1 MLAIVAQKHRR
12 RVSLLML
19 ASLLIGGG
27 SAAYWFVCNSRARAD
42 AINSTDFVITIDTT
56 KGAGLNGASTDTQ
69 FTYPG
74 LGSDAYTI
82 DCNNDGV
89 VDASV
94 AANTQHTCNYPTPG
108 VYTVR
113 IASAIPRV
121 TFNGQGDKLKLLS
134 VDQWGTGKWVSMMNS
149 FYGCSNMDVK
159 ASDVPDLSLVQDLS
173 GMFSGATSL
182 KGESANWAWD
192 TSNVK
197 YTDTMFVRAS
207 NFNQNIG
214 SWDMSNVES
223 MTRMFNDAAAFNNG
237 GSSSIS
243 AWNTSKATS
252 MEGVFWGAKAFNQP
266 VGSWNVSNATSFA
279 LMFMDTENFNQDL
292 SHWDTSKATNM
303 SNTFYRALVFNQDI
317 GSWDVGHVTNMNHM
331 FDYATAFNNGGSD
344 SINGWNTANATT
356 MEGMFHQASA
366 FNQNIGGW
374 NMANVVNMKNMF
386 NGATVFN
393 NGGSSSIG
401 SWNTANVTSMEY
413 VFESAAAFNQ
423 NIGGWNMS
431 HVTSLQ
437 RMFRDAA
444 SFNNGGSSSI
454 NTWDT
459 SNVTDIGG
467 VFWGTKAFNQPVGN
481 WNLSKNTTLWAAFL
495 SAESFNQDLSHWDTS
510 KVTDFSYTFKEASSF
525 DQSLSS
531 WNLAAAD
538 TAEDMLSRS
547 KLSVGNYDA
556 ALISWDG
563 QSVKPNVK
571 LGVDKLK
578 YCVAESARAHLVQ
591 QQPGGHGWTLGGTDS
606 KDCAIY
612 QPATTT
618 FTGATTFNS
627 TTPVP
632 HALGTLTTVDTDPTV
647 TPLDTFTYSLTCA
660 TPSAHDNLFS
670 VSGNTLSLSRSA
682 AAVSGSVHV
691 CVRVTNSQGQ
701 TLDTVFTFTVI
712 DTTPPATPTVAPDLV
727 ASSDSGISDTDNITN
742 VTTPTFTLRCSELGG
757 HVTLYIDGVAR
768 GTAAC
773 TAIGPVTVVASSALG
788 DGSHTV
794 TFTESDA
801 LNNES
806 AVSPSLVVVIDTTP
820 PPAPVITVNSITPDN
835 IINIAESKTN
845 QTVTG
850 AVTGAREGDLVTVT
864 VNGVAKTTHVATGGT
879 WSVTVAGSDLATDA
893 NHAVD
898 VRITTADDAGNQA
911 TGTVSKQYV
920 VDTDVVARPATPH
933 LDPSSDTGASNTDN
947 ITSTLTPTIV
957 DFVCTRAGDT
967 LKLYDNGVL
976 FKTIV
981 CTSAGTYSV
990 TMNPPLSEGTH
1001 AITYTTTT
1009 SSGNVSEP
1017 SHPLS
1022 LVIDTTAPTGSL
1034 TTRKTSDQTPA
1045 LTGNVDDPHATIT
1058 VKIGGVTYNAINN
1071 GNGTWTLP
1079 DNSIAPALAEGD
1091 HDITITFTDLAG
1103 NVYTTPN
1110 TLKLSIS
1117 INPPVVTKSSKF
1129 LNRQTNEVE
1138 WTISIRNPN
1147 DATQT
1152 VSATDQLPGQSAFVA
1167 NSAVCAVTSINSTIN
1182 TCNFDQPVNPTRLN
1196 VVVALAANETL
1207 TVNVRTTTA
1216 LDRATVTNTVSAQF
1230 TADTD
1235 PDATVVASAT
1245 ETLAISRPV
1254 IPNPGEVI
1262 SNVTASLASTGTNVF
1277 AIAACAGGCIGG
1289 AVIVWRKRS

>member
-94 AANTQHTCNYPTPG
+94 AANTPHTCNYSTPG

-121 TFNGQGDKLKLLS
+121 SFNGQGDKLKLLS
-134 VDQWGTGKWVSMMNS
+134 VDQWGTGKWRSMMNS

-182 KGESANWAWD
+182 KGEGTNWTWH

-197 YTDTMFVRAS
+197 YTDTMFVRAR

-237 GSSSIS
+237 GSDSIG
-243 AWNTSKATS
+243 AWSTAKATS

-279 LMFMDTENFNQDL
+279 LMFMDAENFNQDL

-331 FDYATAFNNGGSD
+331 FEYTTAFNNGGSD
-344 SINGWNTANATT
+344 SINGWNTANTTT

-374 NMANVVNMKNMF
+374 NM
-386 NGATVFN
+386 
-393 NGGSSSIG
+393 
-401 SWNTANVTSMEY
+401 
-413 VFESAAAFNQ
+413 
-423 NIGGWNMS
+423 S

-437 RMFRDAA
+437 RMFRNAA

-459 SNVTDIGG
+459 SNATDIGG
-467 VFWGTKAFNQPVGN
+467 VFWGAKAFNQPVGN

-495 SAESFNQDLSHWDTS
+495 SAEVFNQDLSHWNTA
-510 KVTDFSYTFKEASSF
+510 KVTDFSHTFEKALSF
-525 DQSLSS
+525 NQSLSN
-531 WNLAAAD
+531 WNLTAAN
-538 TAEDMLSRS
+538 TAEDMLSGS

-618 FTGATTFNS
+618 FTGTTTFNS

-682 AAVSGSVHV
+682 AAVSGPVHV

-712 DTTPPATPTVAPDLV
+712 DTTPPAIPTVAPDLV

-773 TAIGPVTVVASSALG
+773 TAIGSVTVVASSALG

-806 AVSPSLVVVIDTTP
+806 AASPSLVVVIDTTP

-850 AVTGAREGDLVTVT
+850 TVTGAREGDLVTVT
-864 VNGVAKTTHVATGGT
+864 VNGVAKTTHVAAGGT
-879 WSVTVAGSDLATDA
+879 WSVTVAGSDLAADA

-898 VRITTADDAGNQA
+898 VRITTADDAGNQS

-957 DFVCTRAGDT
+957 DFVCARAGDT

-981 CTSAGTYSV
+981 CTSAGTHSV

-1167 NSAVCAVTSINSTIN
+1167 NSAACAVTSTNSTIN

-1235 PDATVVASAT
+1235 PDATVVANAT

-1277 AIAACAGGCIGG
+1277 AIAACAGVCIGG

>member
-94 AANTQHTCNYPTPG
+94 AASTQHTCNYPTPG

-121 TFNGQGDKLKLLS
+121 YFSGQGDKLKLLS
-134 VDQWGTGKWVSMMNS
+134 VDQWGTGKWGSMRNA

-159 ASDVPDLSLVQDLS
+159 AFDVPDLSLVQDLS
-173 GMFSGATSL
+173 GMFSDATSL

-197 YTDTMFVRAS
+197 YTDNMFVRAS

-237 GSSSIS
+237 GSNSIS
-243 AWNTSKATS
+243 TWNTAKATS

-279 LMFMDTENFNQDL
+279 IMFMDAENFNQDL

-331 FDYATAFNNGGSD
+331 FKYATAFNNGGSD

-374 NMANVVNMKNMF
+374 NMANVVNMKGMF
-386 NGATVFN
+386 SSATVFN
-393 NGGSSSIG
+393 NGGSNSIG
-401 SWNTANVTSMEY
+401 SWNTAKAASMES
-413 VFESAAAFNQ
+413 VFESARAFNQ

-431 HVTSLQ
+431 HVASLH
-437 RMFRDAA
+437 RMFREAA

-467 VFWGTKAFNQPVGN
+467 VFWGAKAFNQPVGN
-481 WNLSKNTTLWAAFL
+481 WNLSNNTTLWAVFL
-495 SAESFNQDLSHWDTS
+495 SAEAFNQDLSHWNTA
-510 KVTDFSYTFKEASSF
+510 KVTDFSHTFEKALSF
-525 DQSLSS
+525 NQSLSN
-531 WNLAAAD
+531 WNLTAAN
-538 TAEDMLSRS
+538 TAEDMLSGS

-563 QSVKPNVK
+563 QSVKSNVK

-618 FTGATTFNS
+618 FTGTTTFNS

-701 TLDTVFTFTVI
+701 TLDTVFAFTVI

-727 ASSDSGISDTDNITN
+727 ASSDSGISDTDNITS
-742 VTTPTFTLRCSELGG
+742 VTAPTFTLRCSELGG

-773 TAIGPVTVVASSALG
+773 TAIGPVTVVTSSALS

-806 AVSPSLVVVIDTTP
+806 AASPSLVVVIDTTP

-864 VNGVAKTTHVATGGT
+864 VNGVAKTTHVAAGGT
-879 WSVTVAGSDLATDA
+879 WSVTVAGSDLAADA

-898 VRITTADDAGNQA
+898 VRITTADDAGNQS

-981 CTSAGTYSV
+981 CTSAGTHSV

-1071 GNGTWTLP
+1071 GDGTWTLP

-1152 VSATDQLPGQSAFVA
+1152 VSAADQLPGQSAFVA
-1167 NSAVCAVTSINSTIN
+1167 NSAACAVTSTNSTIN

-1235 PDATVVASAT
+1235 PDATVVANAT

-1277 AIAACAGGCIGG
+1277 AIAACAGVCIGG

>member
-1 MLAIVAQKHRR
+1 MLTIVVQEHRR
-12 RVSLLML
+12 RASLLML

-94 AANTQHTCNYPTPG
+94 AANTPHTCNYSTPG

-121 TFNGQGDKLKLLS
+121 SFSGQGDKLKLLS
-134 VDQWGTGKWVSMMNS
+134 VDQWGTGKWRLMMNS

-243 AWNTSKATS
+243 AWNTAKATS

-266 VGSWNVSNATSFA
+266 VGSWNVSNTTSFA
-279 LMFMDTENFNQDL
+279 LVFMGAENFNQDL

-303 SNTFYRALVFNQDI
+303 SYAFHGARAFDHDI
-317 GSWDVGHVTNMNHM
+317 GSWDVGGVTNMDHM
-331 FDYATAFNNGGSD
+331 FDGATA
-344 SINGWNTANATT
+344 
-356 MEGMFHQASA
+356 
-366 FNQNIGGW
+366 
-374 NMANVVNMKNMF
+374 
-386 NGATVFN
+386 
-393 NGGSSSIG
+393 
-401 SWNTANVTSMEY
+401 
-413 VFESAAAFNQ
+413 
-423 NIGGWNMS
+423 
-431 HVTSLQ
+431 
-437 RMFRDAA
+437 
-444 SFNNGGSSSI
+444 FNNGGSSSI
-454 NTWDT
+454 NGWNTAH
-459 SNVTDIGG
+459 VTTMEGA
-467 VFWGTKAFNQPVGN
+467 FHQASAFNQPVGN
-481 WNLSKNTTLWAAFL
+481 WNLSKNTTLWAVFL
-495 SAESFNQDLSHWDTS
+495 SAEAFNQDLSHWNTA
-510 KVTDFSYTFKEASSF
+510 KVTDFSHTFEKALSF
-525 DQSLSS
+525 NQSLSN
-531 WNLAAAD
+531 WNLTAAN
-538 TAEDMLSRS
+538 TAEDMLSGS

-618 FTGATTFNS
+618 FTGTTTFNS

-727 ASSDSGISDTDNITN
+727 ASSDSGISDTDNITS

-773 TAIGPVTVVASSALG
+773 TAIGSVTVVASSALS

-879 WSVTVAGSDLATDA
+879 WSVTVAGSDLAADA

-957 DFVCTRAGDT
+957 DFVCARAGDT

-981 CTSAGTYSV
+981 CTSAGTHSV

-1071 GNGTWTLP
+1071 GDGTWTLP

-1152 VSATDQLPGQSAFVA
+1152 VSAADQLPGQSAFVA
-1167 NSAVCAVTSINSTIN
+1167 NSAACAVTSTNSTIN

-1235 PDATVVASAT
+1235 PDATVVANAT

-1277 AIAACAGGCIGG
+1277 AIAACAGVCIGG

>member
-12 RVSLLML
+12 RVSSLML

-27 SAAYWFVCNSRARAD
+27 AAAYWFVCNSRARAD

-94 AANTQHTCNYPTPG
+94 AANTPHTCNYSTPG

-121 TFNGQGDKLKLLS
+121 SFNGQGDKLKLLS
-134 VDQWGTGKWVSMMNS
+134 VDQWGTGKWRSMMNS

-182 KGESANWAWD
+182 KGEGANWAWN

-197 YTDTMFVRAS
+197 YTDTMFVRAR

-237 GSSSIS
+237 GSDSIG
-243 AWNTSKATS
+243 AWSTAKATS
-252 MEGVFWGAKAFNQP
+252 MEGAFWGAKAFNQP

-279 LMFMDTENFNQDL
+279 LMFMDAENFNQDL

-331 FDYATAFNNGGSD
+331 FEYATAFNNGGSD

-374 NMANVVNMKNMF
+374 NMANVVNMKGMF
-386 NGATVFN
+386 SSATVFN

-401 SWNTANVTSMEY
+401 SWNTANVTSMES
-413 VFESAAAFNQ
+413 VFESAGAFNQ

-437 RMFRDAA
+437 RMFRNAA

-459 SNVTDIGG
+459 SNATDIGG
-467 VFWGTKAFNQPVGN
+467 VFWGAKAFNQPVGN

-495 SAESFNQDLSHWDTS
+495 SAEVFNQDLSHWDTS
-510 KVTDFSYTFKEASSF
+510 KVTDFSHTFEKALSF
-525 DQSLSS
+525 NQSLSS

-618 FTGATTFNS
+618 FTGTTTFNS

-682 AAVSGSVHV
+682 AAVSGPVHV

-727 ASSDSGISDTDNITN
+727 ASSDSGISDTDNITS
-742 VTTPTFTLRCSELGG
+742 VTAPTFTLRCSELGG

-806 AVSPSLVVVIDTTP
+806 AASPSLVVVIDTTP

-864 VNGVAKTTHVATGGT
+864 VNGVAKTTHVAAGGT

-898 VRITTADDAGNQA
+898 VRITTADDAGNQS

-981 CTSAGTYSV
+981 CTSAGTHSV

-1167 NSAVCAVTSINSTIN
+1167 NSAACAVTSTNSTIN

-1235 PDATVVASAT
+1235 PDATVVANAT

-1277 AIAACAGGCIGG
+1277 AIAACAGVCIGG

>member
-27 SAAYWFVCNSRARAD
+27 SAAYWFAYNSRARAD
-42 AINSTDFVITIDTT
+42 AINSTDLVITIDTT

-74 LGSDAYTI
+74 FGSDAYTI

-94 AANTQHTCNYPTPG
+94 AANTPHTCNYSTPG

-121 TFNGQGDKLKLLS
+121 SFSGQGDKLKLLS
-134 VDQWGTGKWVSMMNS
+134 VDQWGTGKWRSMMKS

-173 GMFSGATSL
+173 SMFGDATSL

-197 YTDTMFVRAS
+197 YTDNMFVRAR

-243 AWNTSKATS
+243 AWNTAKATS

-279 LMFMDTENFNQDL
+279 LVFMDTENFNQDL
-292 SHWDTSKATNM
+292 SHWDTSKATSM
-303 SNTFYRALVFNQDI
+303 SYAFHLARAFDHNV
-317 GSWDVGHVTNMNHM
+317 GSWDVGGVTNMDHM
-331 FDYATAFNNGGSD
+331 FD
-344 SINGWNTANATT
+344 
-356 MEGMFHQASA
+356 
-366 FNQNIGGW
+366 
-374 NMANVVNMKNMF
+374 
-386 NGATVFN
+386 GATVFN

-495 SAESFNQDLSHWDTS
+495 SAEAFNQDLSHWDTS

-525 DQSLSS
+525 DQSLVN
-531 WNLAAAD
+531 WNLTMAD
-538 TAEDMLSRS
+538 TAKNMLSDS

-556 ALISWDG
+556 ALLSWDG
-563 QSVKPNVK
+563 QSVKPNVE

-618 FTGATTFNS
+618 FTGTTTFNS

-701 TLDTVFTFTVI
+701 TLDTVFAFTVI

-727 ASSDSGISDTDNITN
+727 ANSDSGISDTDNITS
-742 VTTPTFTLRCSELGG
+742 VTAPTFTLRCSELGG

-773 TAIGPVTVVASSALG
+773 TAIGPVTVVTSSALS

-806 AVSPSLVVVIDTTP
+806 AASPSLVVVIDTTP

-864 VNGVAKTTHVATGGT
+864 VNGVAKTTHVAAGGT
-879 WSVTVAGSDLATDA
+879 WSVTVAGSDLAADA

-898 VRITTADDAGNQA
+898 VRITTADDAGNQS

-981 CTSAGTYSV
+981 CTSAGTHSV

-1034 TTRKTSDQTPA
+1034 TTRKTSDQTPT

-1117 INPPVVTKSSKF
+1117 INPPVVAKSSKF

-1167 NSAVCAVTSINSTIN
+1167 NSAACAVTSTNSTIN

-1235 PDATVVASAT
+1235 PDATVVANAT

-1277 AIAACAGGCIGG
+1277 AIAACAGVCIGG

>member
-12 RVSLLML
+12 RVSSLML

-27 SAAYWFVCNSRARAD
+27 AAAYWFVCNSRARAD

-94 AANTQHTCNYPTPG
+94 AANTPHTCNYSTPG

-121 TFNGQGDKLKLLS
+121 SFNGQGDKLKLLS
-134 VDQWGTGKWVSMMNS
+134 VDQWGTGKWRSMMNS

-182 KGESANWAWD
+182 KGEGANWAWN

-197 YTDTMFVRAS
+197 YTDTMFVRAR

-237 GSSSIS
+237 GSDSIG
-243 AWNTSKATS
+243 AWSTAKATS

-279 LMFMDTENFNQDL
+279 LMFMDAENFNQDL

-331 FDYATAFNNGGSD
+331 FEYATAFNNGGSD

-374 NMANVVNMKNMF
+374 NMANVVNMKGMF
-386 NGATVFN
+386 SSATV
-393 NGGSSSIG
+393 
-401 SWNTANVTSMEY
+401 
-413 VFESAAAFNQ
+413 
-423 NIGGWNMS
+423 
-431 HVTSLQ
+431 
-437 RMFRDAA
+437 
-444 SFNNGGSSSI
+444 FNNGGSSSI

-459 SNVTDIGG
+459 SNATDIGG
-467 VFWGTKAFNQPVGN
+467 VFWGAKAFNQPVGN

-495 SAESFNQDLSHWDTS
+495 SAEVFNQDLSHWDTS
-510 KVTDFSYTFKEASSF
+510 KVTDFSHTFKKALSF
-525 DQSLSS
+525 NQSLSS

-538 TAEDMLSRS
+538 TAEDMLSGS

-618 FTGATTFNS
+618 FTGTTTFNS

-773 TAIGPVTVVASSALG
+773 TAIGSVTVVASSALS

-850 AVTGAREGDLVTVT
+850 TVTGAREGDLVTIT
-864 VNGVAKTTHVATGGT
+864 VNGVAKTTHVAAGGT
-879 WSVTVAGSDLATDA
+879 WSVTVAGSDLAADA
-893 NHAVD
+893 NHTVD

-957 DFVCTRAGDT
+957 DFVCARAGDT

-981 CTSAGTYSV
+981 CTSAGTHSV

-1045 LTGNVDDPHATIT
+1045 LTGNVDDSHATIT

-1167 NSAVCAVTSINSTIN
+1167 NSAACAVTSTNSTIN

-1216 LDRATVTNTVSAQF
+1216 LDRATVANTVSAQF

>member
-12 RVSLLML
+12 RVSSLML

-27 SAAYWFVCNSRARAD
+27 AAAYWFVCNSRARAD

-94 AANTQHTCNYPTPG
+94 AANTPHTCNYSTPG

-121 TFNGQGDKLKLLS
+121 SFNGQGDKLKLLS
-134 VDQWGTGKWVSMMNS
+134 VDQWGTGKWRSMMNS

-182 KGESANWAWD
+182 KGEGANWAWN

-197 YTDTMFVRAS
+197 YTDTMFVRAR

-237 GSSSIS
+237 GSDSIG
-243 AWNTSKATS
+243 AWSTAKATS

-279 LMFMDTENFNQDL
+279 LMFMDAENFNQDL

-331 FDYATAFNNGGSD
+331 FEYATAFNNGGSD

-374 NMANVVNMKNMF
+374 NM
-386 NGATVFN
+386 
-393 NGGSSSIG
+393 
-401 SWNTANVTSMEY
+401 
-413 VFESAAAFNQ
+413 
-423 NIGGWNMS
+423 S

-437 RMFRDAA
+437 RMFRNAA

-459 SNVTDIGG
+459 SNATDIGG
-467 VFWGTKAFNQPVGN
+467 VFWGAKAFNQPVGN

-495 SAESFNQDLSHWDTS
+495 SAEVFNQDLSHWDTS
-510 KVTDFSYTFKEASSF
+510 KVTDFSHTFEKALSF
-525 DQSLSS
+525 NQSLSS

-618 FTGATTFNS
+618 FTGTTTFNS

-682 AAVSGSVHV
+682 AAVSGPVHV

-788 DGSHTV
+788 DGPHTV

-806 AVSPSLVVVIDTTP
+806 AASPSLVVVIDTTP

-879 WSVTVAGSDLATDA
+879 WSVTVAGSDLAADA

-957 DFVCTRAGDT
+957 DFVCARAGDT

-981 CTSAGTYSV
+981 CTSAGTHSV

-1034 TTRKTSDQTPA
+1034 TTSKTSDQTPA

-1167 NSAVCAVTSINSTIN
+1167 NSAVCAVTSTNSTIN

-1235 PDATVVASAT
+1235 PDATVVANAT

>member
-94 AANTQHTCNYPTPG
+94 AANTPPTCNYSTPG

-121 TFNGQGDKLKLLS
+121 SFNGQGDKLKLLS
-134 VDQWGTGKWVSMMNS
+134 VDQWGTGKWRSMMNS

-182 KGESANWAWD
+182 KGEGATWAWN

-197 YTDTMFVRAS
+197 YTDTMFVRAR

-237 GSSSIS
+237 GSDSIG
-243 AWNTSKATS
+243 AWSTAKATS

-279 LMFMDTENFNQDL
+279 LMFMDAENFNQDL

-331 FDYATAFNNGGSD
+331 FEYTTAFNNGGSD
-344 SINGWNTANATT
+344 SINGWNTANTTT

-374 NMANVVNMKNMF
+374 NM
-386 NGATVFN
+386 
-393 NGGSSSIG
+393 
-401 SWNTANVTSMEY
+401 
-413 VFESAAAFNQ
+413 
-423 NIGGWNMS
+423 S

-437 RMFRDAA
+437 RMFRNAA

-459 SNVTDIGG
+459 SNATDIGG
-467 VFWGTKAFNQPVGN
+467 VFWGAKAFNQPVGN

-495 SAESFNQDLSHWDTS
+495 SAEVFNQDLSHWNTA
-510 KVTDFSYTFKEASSF
+510 KVTDFSHTFEKALSF
-525 DQSLSS
+525 NQSLSN
-531 WNLAAAD
+531 WNLTAAN
-538 TAEDMLSRS
+538 TAEDMLSGS

-618 FTGATTFNS
+618 FTGTTTFNS

-682 AAVSGSVHV
+682 AAVSGPVHV

-712 DTTPPATPTVAPDLV
+712 DTTPPAIPTVAPDLV

-773 TAIGPVTVVASSALG
+773 TAIGSVTVVASSALG

-806 AVSPSLVVVIDTTP
+806 AASPSLVVVIDTTP

-850 AVTGAREGDLVTVT
+850 TVTGAREGDLVTVT
-864 VNGVAKTTHVATGGT
+864 VNGVAKTTHVAAGGT
-879 WSVTVAGSDLATDA
+879 WSVTVAGSDLAADA

-898 VRITTADDAGNQA
+898 VRITTADDAGNQS

-957 DFVCTRAGDT
+957 DFVCARAGDT

-981 CTSAGTYSV
+981 CTSAGTHSV

-1167 NSAVCAVTSINSTIN
+1167 NSAACAVTSTNSTIN

-1235 PDATVVASAT
+1235 PDATVVANAT

-1277 AIAACAGGCIGG
+1277 AIAACAGVCIGG

>member
-94 AANTQHTCNYPTPG
+94 AANTPHTCNYSTPG

-121 TFNGQGDKLKLLS
+121 SFNGQGDKLKLLS
-134 VDQWGTGKWVSMMNS
+134 VDQWGTGKWRSMMNS

-182 KGESANWAWD
+182 KGEGANWAWN

-197 YTDTMFVRAS
+197 YTDTMFVRAR

-237 GSSSIS
+237 GSDSIG
-243 AWNTSKATS
+243 AWSTAKATS

-279 LMFMDTENFNQDL
+279 LMFMDAENFNQDL

-331 FDYATAFNNGGSD
+331 FEYTTAFNNGGSD

-374 NMANVVNMKNMF
+374 NM
-386 NGATVFN
+386 
-393 NGGSSSIG
+393 
-401 SWNTANVTSMEY
+401 
-413 VFESAAAFNQ
+413 
-423 NIGGWNMS
+423 S

-437 RMFRDAA
+437 RMFRNAA

-459 SNVTDIGG
+459 SNATDIGG
-467 VFWGTKAFNQPVGN
+467 VFWGAKAFNQPVGN

-495 SAESFNQDLSHWDTS
+495 SAEVFNQDLSHWNTA
-510 KVTDFSYTFKEASSF
+510 KVTDFSHTFEKALSF
-525 DQSLSS
+525 NQSLSN
-531 WNLAAAD
+531 WNLTAAN
-538 TAEDMLSRS
+538 TAEDMLSGS

-618 FTGATTFNS
+618 FTGTTTFNS

-682 AAVSGSVHV
+682 AAVSGPVHV

-773 TAIGPVTVVASSALG
+773 TAIGSVTVVASSALG

-806 AVSPSLVVVIDTTP
+806 AASPSLVVVIDTTP

-850 AVTGAREGDLVTVT
+850 TVTGAREGDLVTVT
-864 VNGVAKTTHVATGGT
+864 VNGVAKTTHVAAGGT
-879 WSVTVAGSDLATDA
+879 WSVTVAGSDLAADA
-893 NHAVD
+893 NHTVD

-981 CTSAGTYSV
+981 CTSAGTHSV

-1152 VSATDQLPGQSAFVA
+1152 VSATDQLPGRSAFVA
-1167 NSAVCAVTSINSTIN
+1167 NSAACAVTSTNSTIN

>member
-12 RVSLLML
+12 RVSSLML

-27 SAAYWFVCNSRARAD
+27 AAAYWFVCNSRARAD

-94 AANTQHTCNYPTPG
+94 AANTPHTCNYSTPG

-121 TFNGQGDKLKLLS
+121 SFNGQGDKLKLLS
-134 VDQWGTGKWVSMMNS
+134 VDQWGTGKWRSMMNS

-182 KGESANWAWD
+182 KGEGANWAWN

-197 YTDTMFVRAS
+197 YTDTMFVRAR

-237 GSSSIS
+237 GSDSIG
-243 AWNTSKATS
+243 AWSTAKATS

-279 LMFMDTENFNQDL
+279 LMFMDAENFNQDL

-331 FDYATAFNNGGSD
+331 FEYATAFNNGGSD

-374 NMANVVNMKNMF
+374 NM
-386 NGATVFN
+386 
-393 NGGSSSIG
+393 
-401 SWNTANVTSMEY
+401 
-413 VFESAAAFNQ
+413 
-423 NIGGWNMS
+423 S

-437 RMFRDAA
+437 RMFRNAA

-459 SNVTDIGG
+459 SNATDIGG
-467 VFWGTKAFNQPVGN
+467 VFWGAKAFNQPVGN

-495 SAESFNQDLSHWDTS
+495 SAEAFNQDLSHWNTA
-510 KVTDFSYTFKEASSF
+510 KVTDFSHTFEKALSF
-525 DQSLSS
+525 NQSLSD
-531 WNLAAAD
+531 WNLTAAN
-538 TAEDMLSRS
+538 TAEDMLSGS

-618 FTGATTFNS
+618 FTGTTTFNS

-773 TAIGPVTVVASSALG
+773 TAIGPVAVVASSALG

-850 AVTGAREGDLVTVT
+850 TVTGAREGDLVTVT
-864 VNGVAKTTHVATGGT
+864 VNGVAKTTHVAAGGT
-879 WSVTVAGSDLATDA
+879 WSVTVAGSDLAADA
-893 NHAVD
+893 NHTVD

-957 DFVCTRAGDT
+957 DFVCARAGDT

-981 CTSAGTYSV
+981 CTSAGTHSV

-1034 TTRKTSDQTPA
+1034 TTRKASDQTPA

-1167 NSAVCAVTSINSTIN
+1167 NSAACAVTSTNSTIN

-1235 PDATVVASAT
+1235 PDATVVANAT

-1277 AIAACAGGCIGG
+1277 AIAACAGVCIGG

>member
-27 SAAYWFVCNSRARAD
+27 SAAYWFAYNSRARAD

-94 AANTQHTCNYPTPG
+94 AASTPHTCNYSTPG

-121 TFNGQGDKLKLLS
+121 FFSGQGDKLKLLS
-134 VDQWGTGKWVSMMNS
+134 VDQWGTGKWRSMANS

-173 GMFSGATSL
+173 GMFSDATSL

-197 YTDTMFVRAS
+197 YTDNMFVRAS

-237 GSSSIS
+237 GSNSIS
-243 AWNTSKATS
+243 TWNTAKATS
-252 MEGVFWGAKAFNQP
+252 MDGVFWGAKAFNQP

-279 LMFMDTENFNQDL
+279 LMFMDAENFNQDL

-331 FDYATAFNNGGSD
+331 FEYATAFNNGGSD

-374 NMANVVNMKNMF
+374 NM
-386 NGATVFN
+386 
-393 NGGSSSIG
+393 
-401 SWNTANVTSMEY
+401 
-413 VFESAAAFNQ
+413 
-423 NIGGWNMS
+423 S

-437 RMFRDAA
+437 RMFRNAA

-459 SNVTDIGG
+459 SNATDIGG
-467 VFWGTKAFNQPVGN
+467 VFWGAKAFNQPVGN

-495 SAESFNQDLSHWDTS
+495 SAEVFNQDLSHWDTS
-510 KVTDFSYTFKEASSF
+510 KVTDFSHTFEKALSF
-525 DQSLSS
+525 NQSLSS

-571 LGVDKLK
+571 LGVDQLK

-618 FTGATTFNS
+618 FTGTTTFNS

-850 AVTGAREGDLVTVT
+850 TVTGAREGDLVTVT
-864 VNGVAKTTHVATGGT
+864 VNGVAKTTHVAAGGT
-879 WSVTVAGSDLATDA
+879 WSVTVAGSDLAADA
-893 NHAVD
+893 NHTVD

-981 CTSAGTYSV
+981 CTSAGTHSV

-1167 NSAVCAVTSINSTIN
+1167 NSAACAVTSTNSTIN

-1216 LDRATVTNTVSAQF
+1216 LDRATVANTVSAQF

>member
-94 AANTQHTCNYPTPG
+94 AANTPHTCNYSTPG

-121 TFNGQGDKLKLLS
+121 SFNGQGDKLKLLS
-134 VDQWGTGKWVSMMNS
+134 VDQWGTGKWRSMMNS

-182 KGESANWAWD
+182 KGEGANWAWN

-197 YTDTMFVRAS
+197 YTDTMFVRAR

-237 GSSSIS
+237 GSDSIG
-243 AWNTSKATS
+243 AWSTAKATS

-279 LMFMDTENFNQDL
+279 LMFMDAENFNQDL

-331 FDYATAFNNGGSD
+331 FEYTTAFNNGGSD

-374 NMANVVNMKNMF
+374 NMANVVNMKGMF
-386 NGATVFN
+386 SSATVFN

-401 SWNTANVTSMEY
+401 SWNTANVTSMES
-413 VFESAAAFNQ
+413 VFESAGAFNQ

-437 RMFRDAA
+437 RMFRNAA

-459 SNVTDIGG
+459 SNATDIGG
-467 VFWGTKAFNQPVGN
+467 VFWGAKAFNQPVGN

-495 SAESFNQDLSHWDTS
+495 SAEVFNQDLSHWNTA
-510 KVTDFSYTFKEASSF
+510 KVTDFSHTFEKALSF
-525 DQSLSS
+525 NQSLSN
-531 WNLAAAD
+531 WNLTAAN
-538 TAEDMLSRS
+538 TAEDMLSGS

-618 FTGATTFNS
+618 FTGTTFNS

-682 AAVSGSVHV
+682 AAVSGPVHV

-773 TAIGPVTVVASSALG
+773 TAIGSVTVVASSALG

-806 AVSPSLVVVIDTTP
+806 AASPSLVVVIDTTP

-850 AVTGAREGDLVTVT
+850 TVTGAREGDLVTVT
-864 VNGVAKTTHVATGGT
+864 VNGVAKTTHVAAGGT
-879 WSVTVAGSDLATDA
+879 WSVTVAGSDLAADA
-893 NHAVD
+893 NHTVD

-981 CTSAGTYSV
+981 CTSAGTHSV

-1152 VSATDQLPGQSAFVA
+1152 VSATDQLPGRSAFVA
-1167 NSAVCAVTSINSTIN
+1167 NSAACAVTSTNSTIN

-1196 VVVALAANETL
+1196 VVVAPAANETL

>member
-27 SAAYWFVCNSRARAD
+27 SAAYWFAYNSRARAD
-42 AINSTDFVITIDTT
+42 AINSTDLVITIDTT

-94 AANTQHTCNYPTPG
+94 AASTPHTCNYSTPG

-121 TFNGQGDKLKLLS
+121 FFSGQGDKLKLLS
-134 VDQWGTGKWVSMMNS
+134 VDQWGTGKWRSMANS

-173 GMFSGATSL
+173 GMFSDATSL

-197 YTDTMFVRAS
+197 YTDNMFVRAS

-237 GSSSIS
+237 GSNSIS
-243 AWNTSKATS
+243 TWNTAKATS
-252 MEGVFWGAKAFNQP
+252 MDGVFWGAKAFNQP

-279 LMFMDTENFNQDL
+279 LMFMDAENFNQDL

-331 FDYATAFNNGGSD
+331 FEYATAFNNGGSD

-374 NMANVVNMKNMF
+374 NM
-386 NGATVFN
+386 
-393 NGGSSSIG
+393 
-401 SWNTANVTSMEY
+401 
-413 VFESAAAFNQ
+413 
-423 NIGGWNMS
+423 S

-437 RMFRDAA
+437 RMFRNAA

-459 SNVTDIGG
+459 SNATDIGG
-467 VFWGTKAFNQPVGN
+467 VFWGAKAFNQPVGN

-495 SAESFNQDLSHWDTS
+495 SAEVFNQDLSHWDTS
-510 KVTDFSYTFKEASSF
+510 KVTDFSHTFEKALSF
-525 DQSLSS
+525 NQSLSS

-571 LGVDKLK
+571 LGVDQLK

-618 FTGATTFNS
+618 FTGTTTFNS

-850 AVTGAREGDLVTVT
+850 TVTGAREGDLVTVT
-864 VNGVAKTTHVATGGT
+864 VNGVAKTTHVAAGGT
-879 WSVTVAGSDLATDA
+879 WSVTVAGSDLAADA
-893 NHAVD
+893 NHTVD

-981 CTSAGTYSV
+981 CTSAGTHSV

-1167 NSAVCAVTSINSTIN
+1167 NSAACAVTSTNSTIN

-1216 LDRATVTNTVSAQF
+1216 LDRATVANTVSAQF

>member
-94 AANTQHTCNYPTPG
+94 AANTPHTCNYSTPG

-121 TFNGQGDKLKLLS
+121 SFNGQGDKLKLLS
-134 VDQWGTGKWVSMMNS
+134 VDQWGTGKWRSMMNS

-182 KGESANWAWD
+182 KGEGANWAWN

-197 YTDTMFVRAS
+197 YTDTMFVRAR

-237 GSSSIS
+237 GSDSIG
-243 AWNTSKATS
+243 AWSTAKATS

-279 LMFMDTENFNQDL
+279 LMFMDAENFNQDL

-331 FDYATAFNNGGSD
+331 FEYATAFNNGGSD

-374 NMANVVNMKNMF
+374 NM
-386 NGATVFN
+386 
-393 NGGSSSIG
+393 
-401 SWNTANVTSMEY
+401 
-413 VFESAAAFNQ
+413 
-423 NIGGWNMS
+423 S

-437 RMFRDAA
+437 RMFRNAA

-459 SNVTDIGG
+459 SNATDIGG
-467 VFWGTKAFNQPVGN
+467 VFWGAKAFNQPVGN

-495 SAESFNQDLSHWDTS
+495 SAEVFNQDLSHWNTA
-510 KVTDFSYTFKEASSF
+510 KVTDFSHTFEKALSF
-525 DQSLSS
+525 NQSLSN
-531 WNLAAAD
+531 WNLTAANA
-538 TAEDMLSRS
+538 AEDMLSGS

-618 FTGATTFNS
+618 FTGTTTFNS

-647 TPLDTFTYSLTCA
+647 TPLDTFTYSLTCT

-727 ASSDSGISDTDNITN
+727 ASSDSGISDTDNITS

-773 TAIGPVTVVASSALG
+773 TAIGSVTVVASSALS

-879 WSVTVAGSDLATDA
+879 WSVTVAGSDLAADA

-957 DFVCTRAGDT
+957 DFVCARAGDT

-981 CTSAGTYSV
+981 CTSAGTHSV

-1071 GNGTWTLP
+1071 GDGTWTLP

-1152 VSATDQLPGQSAFVA
+1152 VSAADQLPGQSAFVA
-1167 NSAVCAVTSINSTIN
+1167 NSAACAVTSTNSTIN

-1235 PDATVVASAT
+1235 PDATVVANAT

-1277 AIAACAGGCIGG
+1277 AIAACAGVCIGG

>member
-94 AANTQHTCNYPTPG
+94 AANTPHTCNYSTPG

-121 TFNGQGDKLKLLS
+121 SFNGQGDKLKLLS
-134 VDQWGTGKWVSMMNS
+134 VDQWGTGKWRSMMNS

-182 KGESANWAWD
+182 KGEGANWAWN

-197 YTDTMFVRAS
+197 YTDTMFVRAR

-237 GSSSIS
+237 GSDSIG
-243 AWNTSKATS
+243 AWSTAKATS

-279 LMFMDTENFNQDL
+279 LMFMDAENFNQDL

-331 FDYATAFNNGGSD
+331 FEYTTAFNNGGSD

-374 NMANVVNMKNMF
+374 NM
-386 NGATVFN
+386 
-393 NGGSSSIG
+393 
-401 SWNTANVTSMEY
+401 
-413 VFESAAAFNQ
+413 
-423 NIGGWNMS
+423 S

-437 RMFRDAA
+437 RMFRNAA

-459 SNVTDIGG
+459 SNATDIGG
-467 VFWGTKAFNQPVGN
+467 VFWGAKAFNQPVGN
-481 WNLSKNTTLWAAFL
+481 WNLSKNTALWAAFL
-495 SAESFNQDLSHWDTS
+495 SAEVFNQDLSHWNTA
-510 KVTDFSYTFKEASSF
+510 KVTDFSHTFEKALSF
-525 DQSLSS
+525 NQSLSN
-531 WNLAAAD
+531 WNLTAAN
-538 TAEDMLSRS
+538 TAEDMLSGS

-618 FTGATTFNS
+618 FTGTTTFNS

-682 AAVSGSVHV
+682 AAVSGPVHV

-773 TAIGPVTVVASSALG
+773 TAIGSVTVVASSALG

-806 AVSPSLVVVIDTTP
+806 AASPSLVIVIDTTP

-850 AVTGAREGDLVTVT
+850 TVTGAREGDLVTVT
-864 VNGVAKTTHVATGGT
+864 VNGVAKTTHVAAGGT
-879 WSVTVAGSDLATDA
+879 WSVTVAGSDLAADA
-893 NHAVD
+893 NHTVD

-957 DFVCTRAGDT
+957 DFVCARAGDT

-981 CTSAGTYSV
+981 CTSAGTHSV

-1034 TTRKTSDQTPA
+1034 TTSKTSDQTPA

-1167 NSAVCAVTSINSTIN
+1167 NSAVCAVTSTNSTIN

-1235 PDATVVASAT
+1235 PDATVVANAT

-1277 AIAACAGGCIGG
+1277 AIAACAGVCIGG

>member
-1 MLAIVAQKHRR
+1 MLTIVVQKHRR
-12 RVSLLML
+12 RASLLML

-27 SAAYWFVCNSRARAD
+27 SAAYWFAYNSRARAD

-74 LGSDAYTI
+74 FGSDAYTI

-94 AANTQHTCNYPTPG
+94 AANTPHTCNYSTPG

-134 VDQWGTGKWVSMMNS
+134 VDQWGTGKWGSMMNS

-197 YTDTMFVRAS
+197 YTDTMFVRAR

-243 AWNTSKATS
+243 AWNTAKATS

-279 LMFMDTENFNQDL
+279 LVFMDTENFNQDL
-292 SHWDTSKATNM
+292 SHWDTSKATSM
-303 SNTFYRALVFNQDI
+303 SYAFHRARAFDHNV
-317 GSWDVGHVTNMNHM
+317 GSWDVGGVTNMDHM
-331 FDYATAFNNGGSD
+331 FDGATVFNNGGSS
-344 SINGWNTANATT
+344 SINGWNTAHVTT

-366 FNQNIGGW
+366 FNQPVGGW

-437 RMFRDAA
+437 RMFRNAA

-481 WNLSKNTTLWAAFL
+481 WNLSKSTTLWAAFL
-495 SAESFNQDLSHWDTS
+495 SAEAFNQDLSHWDTS

-525 DQSLSS
+525 DQSLVN
-531 WNLAAAD
+531 WNLTMAD
-538 TAEDMLSRS
+538 TAKNMLSDS

-563 QSVKPNVK
+563 QSVKPNVE

-618 FTGATTFNS
+618 FTGTTTFNS

-806 AVSPSLVVVIDTTP
+806 AASPSLVVVIDTTP

-864 VNGVAKTTHVATGGT
+864 VNGVAKTTHVAAGGT
-879 WSVTVAGSDLATDA
+879 WSVTVAGSDLAADA

-898 VRITTADDAGNQA
+898 VRITTADDAGNQS

-981 CTSAGTYSV
+981 CTSAGTHSV

-1152 VSATDQLPGQSAFVA
+1152 VSAADQLPGQSAFVA
-1167 NSAVCAVTSINSTIN
+1167 NSAACAVTSTNSTIN

-1235 PDATVVASAT
+1235 PDATVVANAT

-1289 AVIVWRKRS
+1289 AVIVWRRRS